1 MTYFKPPDN
10 VKNKTT
16 VNKTN
21 IKNVMK
27 YSYSVNNTLKLNF
40 SQKYI
45 RATYK
50 SCGGLGNQV
59 NTINKL

>member
-1 MTYFKPPDN
+1 MTYFKPPGN
-10 VKNKTT
+10 VKNKAT

-40 SQKYI
+40 NRKYI

-50 SCGGLGNQV
+50 YCDGLGNQV